1 MHELT
6 RVAGKR
12 DLFIHAETFLPK
24 IGYRKRL
31 HPTTPLIEGLDGTK
45 ISSFKA
51 NDTKIMFLN
60 GPRTV
65 ERKILGATCR
75 DGEVKNNVVLSLIQH
90 VLIPVSELWK
100 DRSAMEELRDVEYE
114 LDVGSADRRSF
125 VTADAPVEAVFSVDM
140 GVNSGSKHFRSYGEL
155 EGGFRNQ
162 EISSYALEAA
172 AIAALNRLLIPIR
185 EAYQNNAEW
194 QKIEKLA
201 YN

>member
-1 MHELT
+1 MLE
-6 RVAGKR
+6 R
-12 DLFIHAETFLPK
+12 DLFINAETFLPK

-31 HPTTPLIEGLDGTK
+31 HPMTPLIEGLDGTK
-45 ISSFKA
+45 MSSSKA
-51 NDTKIMFLN
+51 NDTKIMFLD

-65 ERKILGATCR
+65 EHKILGATCR

-100 DRSAMEELRDVEYE
+100 DRSAMEELRDVEDE
-114 LDVGSADRRSF
+114 LDVSSADRRPF

-155 EGGFRNQ
+155 EGGLRKQ
-162 EISSYALEAA
+162 EISSDALKAA
-172 AIAALNRLLIPIR
+172 AFAALNRLLTPIW